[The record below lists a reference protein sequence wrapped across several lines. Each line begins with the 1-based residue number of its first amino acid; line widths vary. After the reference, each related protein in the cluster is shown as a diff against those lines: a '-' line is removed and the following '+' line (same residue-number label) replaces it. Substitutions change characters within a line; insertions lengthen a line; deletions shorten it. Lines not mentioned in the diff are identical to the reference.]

1 MNKKRLLPFTVSKT
15 ENFFDRL
22 GDYIGDVFYDIL
34 PEKGF
39 ELRDEQIYMAFQ
51 LENAIKN
58 KRTIF
63 AEAGVGT
70 GKTLVYLLYAI
81 CYARYIGKPAIISC
95 ADETLIEQL
104 VKKGGDIEKLEEALD
119 LQIDVRLAKAREQY
133 VCVKKL
139 DPLANLTDDEDIL
152 RVHDQIPDFVL

>member
-1 MNKKRLLPFTVSKT
+1 MTRKSSLPFTVSKT

-22 GDYIGDVFYDIL
+22 GDYVGDVFYDIL
-34 PEKGF
+34 PEAGY

-51 LENAIKN
+51 LEQAFKH
-58 KRTIF
+58 KKTIF

-81 CYARYIGKPAIISC
+81 CYARYVGKPAIISC

-104 VKKGGDIEKLEEALD
+104 VKKGGDIEKLEQALD
-119 LQIDVRLAKAREQY
+119 LQIDVRLAKRG
-133 VCVKKL
+133 
-139 DPLANLTDDEDIL
+139 NSM
-152 RVHDQIPDFVL
+152 FV